1 VKVRHYSLIGTRC
14 AWIPYGNHHLLGDGL
29 TFDVEVLD
37 AVEDL
42 DAPEESV
49 GRITCLV
56 RPIAGQGE
64 SWVTLAKLRV
74 DGRPVSAVVR
84 DSANPSD

>member
-1 VKVRHYSLIGTRC
+1 MRLYSLIGARC

-37 AVEDL
+37 AIEDL
-42 DAPEESV
+42 DAPEETL

-56 RPIAGQGE
+56 RPVAGKGE
-64 SWVTLAKLRV
+64 AWVTIAKLRV
-74 DGRPVSAVVR
+74 DGRPLAQAVC
-84 DSANPSD
+84 DSA